1 MRSPT
6 DLPPPASGVR
16 FPRRVWIDTDPAVGV
31 PGADVDDGY
40 ALVQAFRS
48 PELEVVGISTVFGNA
63 PEEVA
68 HPIAAELLEVA
79 GVGVPLHRGAASAEE
94 LGTPSPATEAMAVA
108 LADGPLTVLALG
120 PLTNV
125 ATVLRTHPELAG
137 RIVEVVAVAGRRP
150 GQEFLVGGRGPFPD
164 FNLECDPDAAATLLA
179 ASEVP
184 LTLAGFE
191 VATHA
196 LLTSTHLERLAAG
209 PPAARWLAERSTG
222 WLGFWA
228 EHLGTDGFHPFDT
241 LAVGTL
247 VAPDLIGCERLQAAL
262 VEVPASVPDLRGR
275 PASGIELRVAPALGG
290 GRTVRYASRADPGF
304 VDDLCD
310 RLLRP

>member
-1 MRSPT
+1 MTPPM
-6 DLPPPASGVR
+6 DLPPPTSAVR
-16 FPRRVWIDTDPAVGV
+16 PPRRVWIDTDPAVGV
-31 PGADVDDGY
+31 PDADVDDGY
-40 ALVQAFRS
+40 ALVQALRS

-63 PEEVA
+63 PVEVA
-68 HPIAAELLEVA
+68 HPIAAELLEVVGA
-79 GVGVPLHRGAASAEE
+79 GVPLHRGAASAEE
-94 LGTPSPATEAMAVA
+94 LGTPSEASESLAVA
-108 LADGPLTVLALG
+108 LVEDPLTVLALG

-125 ATVLRTHPELAG
+125 ATVLRTNPELAG

-150 GQEFLVGGRGPFPD
+150 GQRFLVGERGPFPD
-164 FNLECDPDAAATLLA
+164 FNLESDPDAAAILLA

-196 LLTSTHLERLAAG
+196 LLTPTHLERLTTG

-247 VAPDLIGCERLQAAL
+247 VAPLLISCEPLQAAL
-262 VEVPASVPDLRGR
+262 VEVPANVPDLRGR
-275 PASGIELRVAPALGG
+275 PTGGVELQVAPALPG
-290 GRTVRYASRADPGF
+290 GRRVRYASRADAAF
-304 VDDLCD
+304 VDDLLA